1 MPSPTSLQL
10 FRRAAEITYVE
21 SRDHSRYL
29 FGRATM
35 MVIAIASAVGL
46 LGVGLI
52 FSSSYSAAQVAGQAR
67 SLHWT
72 NATLGTVG
80 IARAAVAQAVFFSFE
95 HHQESSQANATVSRA
110 EAESNLRAVESTLVD
125 PAAPADSLT
134 ASIEEFADLSKQVI
148 GVASTGDG
156 PKAEL
161 IRVEQLEPVYESVQA
176 QLSERQTQL
185 ADEIAQ
191 SEAGGGQI
199 ARVTQLSLTLILPA
213 LVMFIYW
220 LGLRRRVR
228 REESIIRSH
237 LETERQMNRE
247 KDEFIAGLSH
257 ELRTPLTSIVGF
269 SEVLIEEGSL
279 DGEPAELLGL
289 INADASDLSRMVD
302 DLLAAARL
310 NAEALTSQP
319 QRCDLYEQARTV
331 ATPYLRTGENIEVAI
346 PHLDVYADPFHLRQI
361 IHNLVSNA
369 RRHGG
374 SNILIAGRMEGS
386 NAVLLVVDDGD
397 GIPQD
402 KQENL
407 FERFSNRGKDAV
419 VAGSVGLGLAIS
431 QELAMRMGG
440 IIRYSRVDD
449 RTSFS
454 LRLPAM
460 PTVAVDDDPTT
471 LEPNTLQIQR
481 AV

>member
-1 MPSPTSLQL
+1 M
-10 FRRAAEITYVE
+10 E
-21 SRDHSRYL
+21 SRGTHSRYWI
-29 FGRATM
+29 GRATV

-46 LGVGLI
+46 LAVGLI

-80 IARAAVAQAVFFSFE
+80 IARAAVAQAVYFSFDQD
-95 HHQESSQANATVSRA
+95 QESSRARAMVARVEA
-110 EAESNLRAVESTLVD
+110 EANLRAVEATLVD
-125 PAAPADSLT
+125 PAAPAGSLT
-134 ASIEEFADLSKQVI
+134 ASIEEFADLSNEVI

-161 IRVEQLEPVYESVQA
+161 IRVEQLEPAYDSVEA
-176 QLSERQTQL
+176 QLLERQTGL

-191 SEAGGGQI
+191 SEASGGQI
-199 ARVTQLSLTLILPA
+199 ARVTQLTLTLILPA

-220 LGLRRRVR
+220 VRVRRRVR
-228 REESIIRSH
+228 REESILRSH
-237 LETERQMNRE
+237 IETERRMNRE

-279 DGEPAELLGL
+279 DAEPAELLGL

-310 NAEALTSQP
+310 KAEALTSQP
-319 QRCDLYEQARTV
+319 QRCNLSEQARTV
-331 ATPYLRTGENIEVAI
+331 ATPYLRTGENINVQI
-346 PHLDVYADPFHLRQI
+346 PHLDVYADPLHLRQI

-374 SNILIAGRMEGS
+374 SNILISGRMEGS
-386 NAVLLVVDDGD
+386 QAVLVVLDDGE

-402 KQENL
+402 EQDKL

-440 IIRYSRVDD
+440 VIRYSRVDAW
-449 RTSFS
+449 TNFS

-460 PTVAVDDDPTT
+460 PKWAVDDDPTT
-471 LEPNTLQIQR
+471 LEPETLQIER